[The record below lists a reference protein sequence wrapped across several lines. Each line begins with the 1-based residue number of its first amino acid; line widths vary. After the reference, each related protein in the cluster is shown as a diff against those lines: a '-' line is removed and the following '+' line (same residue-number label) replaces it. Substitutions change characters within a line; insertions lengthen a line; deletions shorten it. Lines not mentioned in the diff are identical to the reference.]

1 MSVGCVLNNGFC
13 LFLGIETAM
22 RFAVELACIVA
33 NHRFGTHR
41 RNLGQLGIFL
51 YFDAPTLV
59 VGKVHVKAVDV
70 VQGQDVDKRLHF
82 FEGEEVAS
90 HVEHRTTIA
99 KAWLVG
105 DGYAGKANPLRSRL
119 RYGFAQSLYA
129 VECSCGRCAVDGN
142 ALFGYF

>member
-1 MSVGCVLNNGFC
+1 
-13 LFLGIETAM
+13 M

-82 FEGEEVAS
+82 FEGEEMAS
-90 HVEHRTTIA
+90 HVEHRAAIA
-99 KAWLVG
+99 KAGLVG
-105 DGYAGKANPLRSRL
+105 NGYAWETKPLRSRL
-119 RYGFAQSLYA
+119 RYGLAQSLYA
-129 VECSCGRCAVDGN
+129 VERSCGRCTIDGN
-142 ALFGYF
+142 AVFGYF